1 MAIKKLQNNF
11 TTPEQSK
18 RLLELG
24 VPADSADCWYNST
37 KEHGIVTWFHMGIR
51 YCIQDFPDFPDW
63 SKTWKHGGFFG
74 KKVPYYLPCWSVGR
88 LNEIFKICS
97 DNHIEIYD
105 LDLKGTQIERA
116 MQAFENYAKY
126 NWLYFS
132 KLED

>member
-1 MAIKKLQNNF
+1 MKRLQNNY

-24 VPADSADCWYNST
+24 VPADSADCYWND
-37 KEHGIVTWFHMGIR
+37 F
-51 YCIQDFPDFPDW
+51 IQKPYVLSNLY
-63 SKTWKHGGFFG
+63 SKGTFLNPKA
-74 KKVPYYLPCWSVGR
+74 PCWSVGR

-105 LDLKGTQIERA
+105 LDLEGTQIERA

-126 NWLYFS
+126 NWLDFS
-132 KLED
+132 KMEE

>member
-1 MAIKKLQNNF
+1 MAIKKLQNDF

-24 VPADSADCWYNST
+24 VPRCSANGLQGYR
-37 KEHGIVTWFHMGIR
+37 GIKVLEK
-51 YCIQDFPDFPDW
+51 PDYDNP
-63 SKTWKHGGFFG
+63 S
-74 KKVPYYLPCWSVGR
+74 PCWSVGR

-126 NWLYFS
+126 NWLDFS
-132 KLED
+132 TLEE

>member
-1 MAIKKLQNNF
+1 MKQLQNNF

-24 VPADSADCWYNST
+24 VPAESADTTITKHVHYDHST
-37 KEHGIVTWFHMGIR
+37 YTNRSFWAHTMINFKGN
-51 YCIQDFPDFPDW
+51 PDAE
-63 SKTWKHGGFFG
+63 K
-74 KKVPYYLPCWSVGR
+74 YLPCWSVGR

-105 LDLKGTQIERA
+105 LDLEGTQIERA

-126 NWLYFS
+126 NWLDFS

>member
-1 MAIKKLQNNF
+1 MKKLQNDF

-24 VPADSADCWYNST
+24 VPEDSAN
-37 KEHGIVTWFHMGIR
+37 
-51 YCIQDFPDFPDW
+51 YCYECSLIGGEKYYARELLDDTTF
-63 SKTWKHGGFFG
+63 SKYKRAYDSPC
-74 KKVPYYLPCWSVGR
+74 VDIIPCWSVGR

-126 NWLYFS
+126 NWLDFS
-132 KLED
+132 TLEE